1 MTKVA
6 LSWVTIIVVLTL
18 LTIVLVGCTTTTG
31 QLAYYPPPGLGAN
44 IPADVTEVQ
53 ASGLTEICGLS
64 PGRLVGC
71 GRLNNSRCEIY
82 IAAGMAVALRSDVI
96 AHERAHC
103 AGWTHG

>member
-1 MTKVA
+1 MKVP
-6 LSWVTIIVVLTL
+6 LGTFMLFLVLLFVVM
-18 LTIVLVGCTTTTG
+18 IMMGCTTTTG
-31 QLAYYPPPGLGAN
+31 QLAHYPPPGLGAD
-44 IPADVTEVQ
+44 IPADIEEVPTQ
-53 ASGLTEICGLS
+53 DLSEICGLS
-64 PGRLVGC
+64 PERLVGC